1 MNNILEINNTELES
15 IEECPFCSKSTV
27 LLSSSKS
34 STLSTSSTSSNFKD
48 KEYFLYFQN
57 NNLSLFEGDD
67 IGMEVLDE
75 IRVGYCMMCGRE
87 LFG

>member
-1 MNNILEINNTELES
+1 MNNILEINNIELES
-15 IEECPFCSKSTV
+15 TEECKYCSASNI
-27 LLSSSKS
+27 LMSSSKS
-34 STLSTSSTSSNFKD
+34 SNLKD

-57 NNLSLFEGDD
+57 NNLTLFEADD

-75 IRVGYCMMCGRE
+75 VRIRYCMFCGRE